1 VIRLAEQFDLRRTEP
16 MARHTSFHIGGPA
29 EFYLRV
35 DTIAILE
42 QAVSAAWAEGLPC
55 TIFSGGS
62 NVLVA
67 DAGIRGLVIENR
79 CRAYHI
85 ERQTDNESAV
95 LVVESG
101 ASLAALAGELVRAG
115 WSGLEWA
122 VGIPGSVGGAVIQNA
137 GAWGQTIS
145 DVLLEVELLEKVAG
159 SNKSRARRWEA
170 RQLHQ
175 DYRTSALRE
184 MPAGARPIV
193 LRAWFQLQRGDP
205 AELKRR
211 LAAYV
216 QKRTASQPRQPSA
229 GSVFRNPP
237 DDYAGRLIEAAGLKG
252 HRIGDAQISAQHANF
267 IVNLGKATAQDV
279 WSLVELAQKAV
290 QDRFN
295 VLLVPEI
302 ERIGAWDAKKNDKKF
317 NFSEKLNF

>member
-1 VIRLAEQFDLRRTEP
+1 VTRLAEQFDLRRAEP

-42 QAVSAAWAEGLPC
+42 QAVSAAWADGLPC

-67 DAGIRGLVIENR
+67 DAGIKGLVIENR
-79 CRAYHI
+79 CKAYRI
-85 ERQTDNESAV
+85 ERRAGDGSAV

-101 ASLAALAGELVRAG
+101 ASLASLAGELARAG
-115 WSGLEWA
+115 WGSLEWA
-122 VGIPGSVGGAVIQNA
+122 VGIPGSVGGAVVQNA

-145 DVLLEVELLEKVAG
+145 DVLLEVELLEKVSG
-159 SNKSRARRWEA
+159 SNESQTRRWA
-170 RQLHQ
+170 ADQLRH

-184 MPAGARPIV
+184 MSAGTRPII
-193 LRAWFQLQRGDP
+193 LRAWFRLQRGDP
-205 AELKRR
+205 EELKRR
-211 LAAYV
+211 LATYV
-216 QKRTASQPRQPSA
+216 QTRTASQPRQPSA

-237 DDYAGRLIEAAGLKG
+237 GDYAGRLIEAAGLKG
-252 HRIGDAQISAQHANF
+252 HRLGDAQISAQHANF

-295 VLLVPEI
+295 ILLEPEI
-302 ERIGAWDAKKNDKKF
+302 ERIGRW
-317 NFSEKLNF
+317 EKEKEVQPL

>member
-1 VIRLAEQFDLRRTEP
+1 MIYLAERFGLRRAEP

-29 EFYLRV
+29 EYYLRA

-42 QAVSAAWAEGLPC
+42 QAVSAAWAEGIPC

-67 DAGIRGLVIENR
+67 DAGIKGLVIENR
-79 CRAYHI
+79 CKAYRI
-85 ERQTDNESAV
+85 ESQADDESAV
-95 LVVESG
+95 LMVESG
-101 ASLAALAGELVRAG
+101 ASLAALAGELARAG

-122 VGIPGSVGGAVIQNA
+122 IGIPGSVGGAVVQNA

-159 SNKSRARRWEA
+159 SNESRVRRRKA
-170 RQLHQ
+170 HRLHQ
-175 DYRTSALRE
+175 DYRTSELRE
-184 MPAGARPIV
+184 MPARTRPIV
-193 LRAWFQLQRGDP
+193 LRAWFQVRRADP

-211 LAAYV
+211 LATYV

-237 DDYAGRLIEAAGLKG
+237 GDYAGRLIEAAGLKG
-252 HRIGDAQISAQHANF
+252 HRLGDAQISAQHANF

-302 ERIGAWDAKKNDKKF
+302 ERVGAWEVAQ
-317 NFSEKLNF
+317 EKRSSTSSGS

>member
-1 VIRLAEQFDLRRTEP
+1 

-62 NVLVA
+62 NMLVA
-67 DAGIRGLVIENR
+67 DAGIKGLVIENR
-79 CRAYHI
+79 CKAYRI
-85 ERQTDNESAV
+85 ETPKGDAVNGDTSSAV

-101 ASLAALAGELVRAG
+101 ASLAALAGELARAG

-122 VGIPGSVGGAVIQNA
+122 TGIPGSVGGAVIQNA
-137 GAWGQTIS
+137 GAWGQTIA
-145 DVLLEVELLEKVAG
+145 DVLLEIELLEKDAG
-159 SNKSRARRWEA
+159 SNKSRTRRWEA
-170 RQLHQ
+170 RQLRQ
-175 DYRTSALRE
+175 GYRTSALRE
-184 MPAGARPIV
+184 MPASTRPIV
-193 LRAWFQLQRGDP
+193 LRAWLQLQRGNP

-216 QKRTASQPRQPSA
+216 QKRTLNQPRQPSA

-237 DDYAGRLIEAAGLKG
+237 GDHAGRLIEAVGLKG
-252 HRIGDAQISAQHANF
+252 HRIGDAQISVQHANF
-267 IVNLGKATAQDV
+267 IVNLGEASAQDV
-279 WSLVELAQKAV
+279 WSLVKLAQKAV
-290 QDRFN
+290 QDRFD

-302 ERIGAWDAKKNDKKF
+302 ERIGAWDTRARTR
-317 NFSEKLNF
+317 SSTSQRS